1 MKQFLLVCI
10 LSLSTLTLLAQGDDD
25 TYDKPNLLTNDVLK
39 SGFFIEGLTN
49 GIVTRLPSF
58 GYYKG
63 YGRARSDRG
72 AGIGFRMGSRFYFG
86 SSTKYR
92 PGMNLNYLR
101 FQMFLTRKT
110 FLMSFAPIGL
120 GFANLINFNDEM
132 GLEVNFNVMLNFL
145 FPFTRKDY
153 RNGYVGDG
161 GNADAYWGLIFGP
174 TVKFRYKVLAVG
186 LDMGYSPL
194 INLDED
200 SGPGNYTYFGVCI
213 GVKL

>member
-1 MKQFLLVCI
+1 MKHLILVFI
-10 LSLSTLTLLAQGDDD
+10 FSISTLTLFAQGDDD
-25 TYDKPNLLTNDVLK
+25 TYDQPNLLTNDVLK

-58 GYYKG
+58 GYYKS

-72 AGIGFRMGSRFYFG
+72 AGLGFRMGSRFYFG
-86 SSTKYR
+86 NSTKYR

-101 FQMFLTRKT
+101 FQMFLTQKT

-132 GLEVNFNVMLNFL
+132 GLEVNFNVMINFL

-153 RNGYVGDG
+153 RVGYFGDG
-161 GNADAYWGLIFGP
+161 DNADAYWGLIFGP
-174 TVKFRYKVLAVG
+174 TVKFRYKILAVG

>member
-1 MKQFLLVCI
+1 MKQLLFIC
-10 LSLSTLTLLAQGDDD
+10 LLTICTNALFSQEEGSD
-25 TYDKPNLLTNDVLK
+25 YDKPNLLTNDVLK

-58 GYYKG
+58 SYYKG
-63 YGRARSDRG
+63 YGIARSDRG
-72 AGIGFRMGSRFYFG
+72 AGLGFRMGNRFYFG
-86 SSTKYR
+86 RSTKYR

-101 FQMFLTRKT
+101 FQMFLTQKT
-110 FLMSFAPIGL
+110 FLMSFAPIGV
-120 GFANLINFNDEM
+120 GFANLVNFNDKM
-132 GLEVNFNVMLNFL
+132 GLEANFNVMLNFL
-145 FPFTRKDY
+145 FPFTRRDY
-153 RNGYVGDG
+153 RNGYIGDG

-186 LDMGYSPL
+186 VDLGYSPL